1 MKHILIIKR
10 LLQSSKSSSV
20 RQYMWNLWVNGF
32 LMSYVVPVGIRRFCL
47 NCMGAN
53 VKGSLH
59 GHCTILTNKL
69 KLAENSFINRNCFID
84 NNADVSIGQNC
95 AVGYNVV
102 FITSNHSI
110 RCNDRRG
117 GKLLPIPIEVHDGC
131 WIGANSTILPGTVI
145 EKGCVIAAGS
155 VVKGLLKS
163 NRLYAGVPAKEIR
176 QLE

>member
-1 MKHILIIKR
+1 MTKHILIIDK
-10 LLQSSKSSSV
+10 LLQSTKLSSI
-20 RQYMWNLWVNGF
+20 RQYMWNLWVNVF

-117 GKLLPIPIEVHDGC
+117 GNYYLSLLRFMMV
-131 WIGANSTILPGTVI
+131 
-145 EKGCVIAAGS
+145 AG
-155 VVKGLLKS
+155 
-163 NRLYAGVPAKEIR
+163 
-176 QLE
+176 

>member
-1 MKHILIIKR
+1 MMKHILIIER
-10 LLQSSKSSSV
+10 LLQSSKLSSV

-32 LMSYVVPVGIRRFCL
+32 LMSYVVPIGIRRFCL

-95 AVGYNVV
+95 AVGYNVFFLHLIILLDV
-102 FITSNHSI
+102 MI
-110 RCNDRRG
+110 DG
-117 GKLLPIPIEVHDGC
+117 GNYYLSLL
-131 WIGANSTILPGTVI
+131 WLMM
-145 EKGCVIAAGS
+145 
-155 VVKGLLKS
+155 VVG
-163 NRLYAGVPAKEIR
+163 
-176 QLE
+176 

>member
-1 MKHILIIKR
+1 MKHILIIER
-10 LLQSSKSSSV
+10 LLQSSKMSSV
-20 RQYMWNLWVNGF
+20 RQYMWNLWVNSF
-32 LMSYVVPVGIRRFCL
+32 LMSYVVPIGIRRFCL
-47 NCMGAN
+47 NCLGAN

-69 KLAENSFINRNCFID
+69 KLAENSCINRNCFID

-117 GKLLPIPIEVHDGC
+117 GVIYYLSLLRFMMV
-131 WIGANSTILPGTVI
+131 
-145 EKGCVIAAGS
+145 AG
-155 VVKGLLKS
+155 
-163 NRLYAGVPAKEIR
+163 
-176 QLE
+176 

>member
-1 MKHILIIKR
+1 MMKHILIIER
-10 LLQSSKSSSV
+10 LLQSSKLSSV

-32 LMSYVVPVGIRRFCL
+32 LMSYVVPIGIRRFCL

-95 AVGYNVV
+95 AVGYTVV

-117 GKLLPIPIEVHDGC
+117 GIITYPYC
-131 WIGANSTILPGTVI
+131 
-145 EKGCVIAAGS
+145 GS
-155 VVKGLLKS
+155 
-163 NRLYAGVPAKEIR
+163 
-176 QLE
+176 